1 MPTTRAA
8 VRLRQIKEAD
18 LPAVAELLSEGFPT
32 RSRTY
37 WLRGLHRMAVRPRS
51 EQHPTYGYLL
61 ESGGLPV
68 GAILLLFSDVLSA
81 SGVIVRC
88 NVSSWYV
95 RPEFRIFASLLITST
110 TKDKDVTYFNI
121 SAVPHTW
128 STVEAQGFSVYCKGQ
143 MYAFAFLRRPVK
155 SVQIEVFDP
164 ATTSLDVTDRE
175 ILNQHAAV
183 GCLSI
188 VVHCKG
194 ECYPFVFQKHYV
206 KGLVPIYRLTYCRD
220 VNEFMRFAG
229 NLGRFLLSRGSV
241 WIQLDANGSLPGLI
255 GWYTQ
260 KRGRKYAKGPHT
272 PRLGDLSFT
281 ETAFFDS

>member
-1 MPTTRAA
+1 MSTTRTA

-18 LPAVAELLSEGFPT
+18 LPAVAELLNEGFPT
-32 RSRTY
+32 RSRAY
-37 WLRGLHRMAVRPRS
+37 WLRGLHRMGVRPRS

-61 ESGGLPV
+61 EGDRTPV
-68 GAILLLFSDVLSA
+68 GAILLLFSDVPST
-81 SGVIVRC
+81 SGIIVRC

-110 TKDKDVTYFNI
+110 TKNKDVTFFNI
-121 SAVPHTW
+121 SAIPTTW
-128 STVEAQGFSVYCKGQ
+128 PTVEAQGFSVYCRGQ

-155 SVQIEVFDP
+155 PVKIEVFDA
-164 ATTSLDVTDRE
+164 ATTSLNVTDRE

-188 VVHCKG
+188 VVRCKDKL
-194 ECYPFVFQKHYV
+194 YPFVFQKHYV
-206 KGLVPIYRLTYCRD
+206 KRLIPIYRLTYCRD

-229 NLGRFLLSRGSV
+229 NLGRFLLNRGCI
-241 WIQLDANGSLPGLI
+241 WIQLDANGAIPGLI
-255 GWYTQ
+255 GWYTE